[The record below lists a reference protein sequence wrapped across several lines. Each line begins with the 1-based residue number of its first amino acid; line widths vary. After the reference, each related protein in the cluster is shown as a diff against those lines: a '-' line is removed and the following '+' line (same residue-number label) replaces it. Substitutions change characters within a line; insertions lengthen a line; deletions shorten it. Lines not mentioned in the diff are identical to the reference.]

1 MNTWELDFDKT
12 FFHSGFFVPTFC
24 ISSDFVGEGCNVAR
38 CNALHNLGQHWETLS
53 QVGAAST
60 SNNLLTRGSK
70 AKGCFLRIG
79 HLDNP
84 SMTDRSKE
92 ENWSFASLHLI
103 NWDPISRLYKL
114 PITYMKACWID
125 SFTKDYESY
134 CVLGGQ
140 VKLNQCRF
148 RKLKISFWS
157 FPQCAF
163 LFHSQSNATVQHSL
177 IIELLPCLNVLL
189 LQKPVILVLV

>member
-1 MNTWELDFDKT
+1 MLGK
-12 FFHSGFFVPTFC
+12 
-24 ISSDFVGEGCNVAR
+24 VAR

-114 PITYMKACWID
+114 PITYIIGTA
-125 SFTKDYESY
+125 SFVQRLLHIGIQKYF
-134 CVLGGQ
+134 CAQ
-140 VKLNQCRF
+140 K
-148 RKLKISFWS
+148 SFYLHVGIMRIRMIRTRCS
-157 FPQCAF
+157 G
-163 LFHSQSNATVQHSL
+163 LDL
-177 IIELLPCLNVLL
+177 DLM
-189 LQKPVILVLV
+189 LVLESASCGMS